1 MSTSE
6 QVSHTLTGL
15 ERSNLRM
22 GISLLEHLLHN
33 RRPQCRLE
41 QTQTEIQIQEL
52 RRAILPNEKDFRNS
66 DSSPVVFPVCDS
78 EFVGALLAD
87 VSLTPLWLTTEEVEQ
102 PEQQLLGGNL
112 TEKWRNAS
120 KKLRNAGS
128 KNQIS

>member
-41 QTQTEIQIQEL
+41 QTQTEIQIQNL
-52 RRAILPNEKDFRNS
+52 RQAIPNEKDLRNS

-78 EFVGALLAD
+78 KFVGALLAD
-87 VSLTPLWLTTEEVEQ
+87 VSLTPLWLTTEKVEKS
-102 PEQQLLGGNL
+102 EQKLLGGNL
-112 TEKWRNAS
+112 KEKWGNEFMDS
-120 KKLRNAGS
+120 V
-128 KNQIS
+128 

>member
-41 QTQTEIQIQEL
+41 KKHKQRYRF
-52 RRAILPNEKDFRNS
+52 RRALPNRDMRNY

-87 VSLTPLWLTTEEVEQ
+87 VSLTPLWLTTEKVEQ
-102 PEQQLLGGNL
+102 SEQQLLGGNL
-112 TEKWRNAS
+112 KEKWGEMS
-120 KKLRNAGS
+120 
-128 KNQIS
+128 